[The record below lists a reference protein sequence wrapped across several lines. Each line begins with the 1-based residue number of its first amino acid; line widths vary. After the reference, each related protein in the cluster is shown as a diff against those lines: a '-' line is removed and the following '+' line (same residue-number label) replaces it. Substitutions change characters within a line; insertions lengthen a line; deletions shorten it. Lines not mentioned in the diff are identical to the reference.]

1 VSFCCDRPYGAAY
14 DLDDSHDPHRVF
26 HARPGHGGPLA
37 ERLLHAAW
45 LVVEAPGCEL
55 WLVHRDGED
64 PDTVRVSDMWVS
76 HTQRAAALDAPGVA
90 ENASQVMELLDRPPD
105 VVDGDPL
112 GGARG
117 LRGTTGATAFSILD
131 APDLSKDTSLRDRY
145 ELAEVGEA
153 RDVRLTHDRLRPG
166 RRQGWAHG
174 HRVAEEI
181 YVALS
186 GTGRTT
192 VDDDA
197 FELQPLEAV
206 RVAPGST
213 RELDAGP
220 QGLEVLAFGSQSPR
234 DGEMVA
240 DRQRA

>member
-1 VSFCCDRPYGAAY
+1 MTSTTPMTRTAI
-14 DLDDSHDPHRVF
+14 F

-37 ERLLHAAW
+37 ERLLHAAS
-45 LVVEAPGCEL
+45 LVAEAPGCEL

-64 PDTVRVSDMWVS
+64 PDTVRVSEMWAS
-76 HTQRAAALDAPGVA
+76 HTQCAAALDAPGVA
-90 ENASQVMELLDRPPD
+90 ENAAQVMELVDRPPD
-105 VVDGDPL
+105 VIDGEPL
-112 GGARG
+112 GGARV
-117 LRGTTGATAFSILD
+117 LRGSTGATAFSILD
-131 APDLSKDTSLRDRY
+131 APDLSKDTNLLDRY
-145 ELAEVGEA
+145 ELSEVGEA
-153 RDVRLTHDRLRPG
+153 RYVREHLGAVQVGLTHYRLRPG
-166 RRQGWAHG
+166 RRQGWAHR

-186 GTGRTT
+186 GTGRIT

-213 RELDAGP
+213 RELEAGP
-220 QGLEVLAFGSQSPR
+220 QGLEVLAFGSHSPG